1 MVLVTLVYQ
10 ITSKFPKVETFG
22 LVDQL
27 RRAATS
33 IVLNITEGSG
43 SGSDLEFK
51 RFLYI
56 ALRSLY
62 ELIAGFEIAL
72 NLRYISYNEYQDM
85 LSNVNEL
92 GAMINGLIN
101 KLKKANSKQLIAKS

>member
-1 MVLVTLVYQ
+1 MVLVSLVYR

-33 IVLNITEGSG
+33 IVLNIAEGSG

-51 RFLYI
+51 RFLHI

-72 NLRYISYNEYQDM
+72 NLQYISNNESQEI

-101 KLKKANSKQLIAKS
+101 KLKKAKS